1 MTQMEK
7 KMPRPQE
14 KTALRRPGDRYPAYL
29 KPMESR
35 EVKKNLDPGP
45 LRILV
50 VDDDPAMREML
61 TRMLMRHHAT
71 VRQAVNG
78 YDALQKICVD
88 HYDLVISDIRMPEM
102 DGMSLL
108 QWIKRQSPHLEVIMM
123 TGYHHADMVLQ
134 AMREGAADYLS
145 KPFTSKEL
153 HATIQRCRRKNSTQP
168 ANTQNLV
175 LIKQSMNDM
184 RGGLVNIAGMT
195 RLLQDESGALPCTHG
210 SRYFEAIKDQVN
222 ELINLSQDYC
232 SMATALAQGEKVGR
246 GLFDLQ
252 SEVIDH
258 VLQNLAF
265 EIDAKNLTVA
275 GRSFFDDHPP
285 LLDSNKLF
293 ARIVFQNL
301 FDRSIRFSAPDG
313 KIAYSIKSN
322 GVRYQIAIESSHP
335 DIASPGRKESSRLRR
350 QQAFQKN
357 CGEDP
362 DGIGLTLTRYFAGQC
377 GGDVWC
383 ERNQNGIRFMLTFPA
398 HT

>member
-7 KMPRPQE
+7 KMTGLQT
-14 KTALRRPGDRYPAYL
+14 KSALRRPGDRYPAYL
-29 KPMESR
+29 KPAENR
-35 EVKKNLDPGP
+35 AVKKNLDLGP

-61 TRMLMRHHAT
+61 TRMLMHHHAT
-71 VRQAVNG
+71 VREAVNG
-78 YDALQKICVD
+78 YDALQKICAE

-108 QWIKRQSPHLEVIMM
+108 QWIKKQSPHLEVVMM
-123 TGYHHADMVLQ
+123 TGYHHADLVLQ

-153 HATIQRCRRKNSTQP
+153 HATIQRCRRKKTTQP

-175 LIKQSMNDM
+175 LIEQSMNDM

-195 RLLQDESGALPCTHG
+195 KLLQRESGELGDAG
-210 SRYFEAIKDQVN
+210 ESRYVAAIKDQVN
-222 ELINLSQDYC
+222 ELINLSQDYS
-232 SMATALAQGEKVGR
+232 SMATALAQGEKVVR
-246 GLFDLQ
+246 GPFDLQ
-252 SEVIDH
+252 ADVIDH

-265 EIDAKNLTVA
+265 EIDTKNLTVE
-275 GRSFFDDHPP
+275 GRSFFDDHLP

-301 FDRSIRFSAPDG
+301 FDRSIRYSGPNG
-313 KIAYSIKSN
+313 KIVYTIKTN
-322 GVRYQIAIESSHP
+322 GIRYQIAIESSHQGIP
-335 DIASPGRKESSRLRR
+335 GPGRPESPGLRR
-350 QQAFQKN
+350 HQPLQKN
-357 CGEDP
+357 SDEDP

>member
-1 MTQMEK
+1 MTQMQK
-7 KMPRPQE
+7 IMTRPQA
-14 KTALRRPGDRYPAYL
+14 KAALRRPGDRYPVYL
-29 KPMESR
+29 QPADPP

-45 LRILV
+45 LRVLV

-61 TRMLMRHHAT
+61 TKMLMHQHAT
-71 VRQAVNG
+71 VREAVNG
-78 YDALQKICVD
+78 FDALQKICVD

-108 QWIKRQSPHLEVIMM
+108 QWIKKQSPHLEVIMM
-123 TGYHHADMVLQ
+123 TGYHHADLVLQ

-153 HATIQRCRRKNSTQP
+153 QATIQRCRRKKSTQP
-168 ANTQNLV
+168 ADTQTLV

-195 RLLQDESGALPCTHG
+195 KLLEQESKELPDTNE
-210 SRYFEAIKDQVN
+210 SRHLEAIKEQVN

-232 SMATALAQGEKVGR
+232 SMATALAQGGKVVR

-265 EIDAKNLTVA
+265 EIDAKNLTVE
-275 GRSFFDDHPP
+275 GRSFFDDHLP

-301 FDRSIRFSAPDG
+301 FDRSIRYSDPYG
-313 KIAYSIKSN
+313 KVVYTIKTN
-322 GVRYQIAIESSHP
+322 GIRYQIAIESSHP
-335 DIASPGRKESSRLRR
+335 AIPGDGRKEFSRLRR
-350 QQAFQKN
+350 QPVFPKN
-357 CGEDP
+357 HGEEP

-383 ERNQNGIRFMLTFPA
+383 EQNQNGIRFMLTFPA